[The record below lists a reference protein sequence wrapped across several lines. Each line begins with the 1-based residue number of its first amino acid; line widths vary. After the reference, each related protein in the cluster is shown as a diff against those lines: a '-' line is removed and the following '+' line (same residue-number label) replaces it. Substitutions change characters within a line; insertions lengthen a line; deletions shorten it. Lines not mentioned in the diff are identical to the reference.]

1 MTTTYYD
8 GYQGSVKFHP
18 TGGAVVAIAAVT
30 AWSLDVKKEII
41 VTTQAND
48 TYERNVGGLISGS
61 GTIELIYNTTDSA
74 IISAIN
80 TVEDAGNASFELYL
94 DTDGNKKISFSGLID
109 SAEYSSTVDDVQR
122 VSCTFVTSGTITT
135 AV

>member
-61 GTIELIYNTTDSA
+61 GTIEIIYNTTDSA